1 MRQGAEEHH
10 GYVASELF
18 KLSSHRSPVDL
29 FEFFNLYIEMVS
41 KASGIQPYFL
51 GGGVC
56 VCVCVACMHVLWGG
70 LKILISKPCSR
81 SIK

>member
-29 FEFFNLYIEMVS
+29 FEFFNFYIEMVS

-56 VCVCVACMHVLWGG
+56 VCVCYMYASAVGG
-70 LKILISKPCSR
+70 LKDTD
-81 SIK
+81 IKALFQIY

>member
-56 VCVCVACMHVLWGG
+56 VCVCCMYARAVRG
-70 LKILISKPCSR
+70 LKDTD
-81 SIK
+81 IKALFQIY